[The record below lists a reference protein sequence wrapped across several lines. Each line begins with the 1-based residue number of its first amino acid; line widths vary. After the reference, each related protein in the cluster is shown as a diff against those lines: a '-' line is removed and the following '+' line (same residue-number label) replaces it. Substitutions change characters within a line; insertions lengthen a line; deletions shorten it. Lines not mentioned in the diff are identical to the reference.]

1 MQNQSG
7 IITES
12 IYQRVQLVEMLTIQ
26 QEIGRLMDDQLN
38 NLKSHETRLK
48 ELIKNGTDYIKSLQ
62 DAVGK
67 LRDTLKAECSQM
79 AHCADLIVRQYNL
92 LNLSP

>member
-26 QEIGRLMDDQLN
+26 LEIGRLMDAQLI

-48 ELIKNGTDYIKSLQ
+48 ELIKNSTDYIKSLQ

-67 LRDTLKAECSQM
+67 LRDTLKAECS
-79 AHCADLIVRQYNL
+79 
-92 LNLSP
+92 